1 MLFPKSSNFLFSKSI
16 NPIARSQSLFSRPHS
31 LYRLKLHT
39 QVPKNTAAIMP
50 TVEETFVPPKTFNKA
65 KLVDFACSSYYNN
78 GTALPLHL
86 REQLN
91 MRGQTPSIVES
102 FQKQADRALKT
113 LRSKHSPLEKYTFMA
128 QLRNNNTRLFY
139 KLVNDHIE
147 EFAPII
153 YTPTVGEA
161 CLQYSSIYPF
171 LTPPGTPDGLYLTL
185 NDLPHMDEILQAY
198 KQRTGETPDITV
210 ITDGS
215 RILGLG
221 DLGINGMPIS
231 MGKLQ
236 LYVAGAGIDPRK
248 TLPIVLDFGTN
259 NESNL
264 QNEFYLGVRQKR
276 PEDPEFYA
284 AVDQVLKSLVR
295 NFPNLLVQFEDF
307 STEHAFG
314 LLKNYQNKLLCFN
327 DDIQG
332 TGAVILSGL
341 INAFRK
347 VESESKV
354 PLNQHRIVFY
364 GAGSAAIGVAQQ
376 IQEYLESEYNLS
388 EEEAR
393 NMFYICDSKG
403 LVTADRGDKLPEH
416 KVYYARRDN
425 NGLQLKN
432 LEDIVDYIK
441 PTTLIGLSSCP
452 GAFNKDVLKRMS
464 TINKQPIVFPLSNP
478 ATKAECTFE
487 DAMKA
492 TNNNVIFA
500 SGTAFPAYLVP
511 ETNQTRYPGQGNNMY
526 MFPGLGLG
534 AILGRPESITNRLIL
549 RASKALADSLTDEE
563 RAKGLLYPEL
573 SRIRDISAVVASSV
587 IEQAVKDKIATSD
600 DVNSLHP
607 DEYLNFVKSRMWSP
621 NYDDIE

>member
-1 MLFPKSSNFLFSKSI
+1 
-16 NPIARSQSLFSRPHS
+16 
-31 LYRLKLHT
+31 
-39 QVPKNTAAIMP
+39 MP
-50 TVEETFVPPKTFNKA
+50 AVEGNITSTKAFNKT
-65 KLVDFACSSYYNN
+65 KVLDYSRSSYYNN
-78 GTALPLHL
+78 GTALPSYM

-91 MRGQTPSIVES
+91 LRGQVPSTVENL
-102 FQKQADRALKT
+102 QKQANRALKAV
-113 LRSKHSPLEKYTFMA
+113 RSKQTPLEKYTFMS

-161 CLQYSSIYPF
+161 CQQFSSIYPF

-185 NDLPHMDEILQAY
+185 NDLPYLDEILEAY

-221 DLGINGMPIS
+221 DLGMNGMPIS

-236 LYVAGAGIDPRK
+236 LYVAGAGVDPRK

-264 QNEFYLGVRQKR
+264 ENEFYLGVRQKR
-276 PEDPEFYA
+276 PEDPEFYN
-284 AVDQVLKSLVR
+284 AVDQVLKSLTQA
-295 NFPNLLVQFEDF
+295 FPNMLVQFEDF

-314 LLKNYQNKLLCFN
+314 LLKDYQNKLLCFN

-354 PLNQHRIVFY
+354 PLCDHRIVFY

-376 IQEYLESEYNLS
+376 IQEYLQLEHHLT

-393 NMFYICDSKG
+393 KMFYICDSKG
-403 LVTADRGDKLPEH
+403 LVTADRGDRLPQH
-416 KVYYARRDN
+416 KTYYARRDN
-425 NGLQLKN
+425 NGAQFKS
-432 LEDIVDYIK
+432 LEDIVEYIK
-441 PTTLIGLSSCP
+441 PTTLIGLSSSQ
-452 GAFNKDVLKRMS
+452 GAFNTAVLNRMS
-464 TINKQPIVFPLSNP
+464 EINAQPIVFPLSNP
-478 ATKAECTFE
+478 STKAECTFE

-492 TNNNVIFA
+492 TQNNVIFA
-500 SGTAFPAYLVP
+500 SGTAFPAYVVP
-511 ETNQTRYPGQGNNMY
+511 ESQEVRYPGQGNNMY
-526 MFPGLGLG
+526 IFPGLGLG
-534 AILGRPESITNRLIL
+534 SILGRPTSITNRIIL
-549 RASKALADSLTDEE
+549 RASMALADSVTEHE
-563 RAKGLLYPEL
+563 RNKGLLYPEL
-573 SRIRDISAVVASSV
+573 SRIREVSATVASAV
-587 IEQAVKDKIATSD
+587 IDQAVQDQIATSD
-600 DVNSLHP
+600 IVKSLRP
-607 DEYLNFVKSRMWSP
+607 SDYLEFVKSRMWTP
-621 NYDDIE
+621 NYHE